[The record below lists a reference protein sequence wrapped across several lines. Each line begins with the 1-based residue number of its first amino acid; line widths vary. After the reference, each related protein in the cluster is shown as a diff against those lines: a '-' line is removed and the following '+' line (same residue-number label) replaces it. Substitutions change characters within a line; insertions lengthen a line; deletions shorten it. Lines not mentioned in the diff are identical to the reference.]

1 MTDEKSRFDM
11 IEKEIIIK
19 QIIINKEKDMEP
31 RVSIITL
38 GVKDLEASYEFYKNG
53 LGFPTS
59 REEGAPI
66 VFFRIQ
72 GTCFALYP
80 IDELAKDIGE
90 GYKRDPSS
98 FSGITLAHNTK
109 EKDQVDQ
116 VMALARASGAKIVK
130 EAADTI
136 WGGYSGYFS
145 DPDGYLW
152 EIAYGAFEFNADG
165 SLQIP

>member
-1 MTDEKSRFDM
+1 
-11 IEKEIIIK
+11 
-19 QIIINKEKDMEP
+19 MEP

-38 GVKDLEASYEFYKNG
+38 GVQDLERSYEFYKNG
-53 LGFPTS
+53 LGFPTT

-66 VFFRIQ
+66 VFFKTQ

-80 IDELAKDIGE
+80 IDELVKDIGE
-90 GYKRDPSS
+90 GFKRDSSS
-98 FSGITLAHNTK
+98 FSGITFAHNTK
-109 EKDQVDQ
+109 KKEQVDE
-116 VMALARASGAKIVK
+116 VMCLAEASGAKIVK
-130 EAADTI
+130 EAADTF

-152 EIAYGAFEFNADG
+152 EVAYGAFEFNKDG